1 MSDGINK
8 YKNRLNRN
16 GADLGEAYAN
26 NTIAFIES
34 TFHASPTFRVM
45 GVKSFEKPDISEM
58 DARVVEVERM
68 GTLREVLLRPTSE
81 GLNIGTYVTFDKHT
95 WLIFDKFGENKLL
108 VEQCNRKLKW
118 YDKNGVLHSLDCIAS
133 SQDLGS
139 KAKQSKN
146 EIEWNKYD
154 VRLPLGQL
162 FVFVEF
168 RPETDNIGLGQRF
181 IFGGKVYEVTGIDD
195 TTTVREVGDDIY
207 GVLQLTVKVT
217 TIKEEDDF
225 ENRIAYNIYDD
236 ASTANPTEDVIEEGG
251 IGQGNGGLIW

>member
-1 MSDGINK
+1 MADYIEK
-8 YKNRLNRN
+8 YRNRLNRN
-16 GADLGEAYAN
+16 GADLGEAYNN

-45 GVKSFEKPDISEM
+45 GVKSIEKPHITEM

-68 GTLREVLLRPTSE
+68 GTLREVLFRPTSE
-81 GLNIGTYVTFDKHT
+81 GLNEGTYVTFDGHT
-95 WLIFDKFGENKLL
+95 WLIFDKFGQNKAL
-108 VEQCNRKLKW
+108 VEQCNRQLKW
-118 YDKNGVLHSLDCIAS
+118 YDRNGVLHSIDCIAS

-162 FVFVEF
+162 FVFVEL
-168 RPETDNIGLGQRF
+168 RPETEKIDLGHRF
-181 IFGGKVYEVTGIDD
+181 VFGRKVYEVTGIDD
-195 TTTVREVGDDIY
+195 TTIVRENGDNVY

-236 ASTANPTEDVIEEGG
+236 TSTVAPTEGDTSTGEGG
-251 IGQGNGGLIW
+251 RIW

>member
-1 MSDGINK
+1 MTDYIDK
-8 YKNRLNRN
+8 YKRRLNRN
-16 GADLGEAYAN
+16 GKDLGEAYAN

-45 GVKSFEKPDISEM
+45 GVQSIEKPHITEM

-68 GTLREVLLRPTSE
+68 GTLREVLFRPTSE
-81 GLNIGTYVTFDKHT
+81 GLNEGTYVTFDEHT
-95 WLIFDKFGENKLL
+95 WIIFDKFGQNK
-108 VEQCNRKLKW
+108 VIVAQCNRQLKW
-118 YDKNGVLHSLDCIAS
+118 RDKDGNLISIDCIAS

-162 FVFVEF
+162 FVFVEL
-168 RPETDNIGLGQRF
+168 RPETEKINLGYRF
-181 IFGGKVYEVTGIDD
+181 IFGSKVYEVTGIDD
-195 TTTVREVGDDIY
+195 TTTVREVDGNTY
-207 GVLQLTVKVT
+207 GILQLTVKVT

-225 ENRIAYNIYDD
+225 SNRIAYNIYDD
-236 ASTANPTEDVIEEGG
+236 TSIIIPEEEVIEEGK
-251 IGQGNGGLIW
+251 IEQGNGGRIW